1 MENKILEVSRNLC
14 HELAGAWRKLLTGP
28 LAQQVPEEKE
38 KNVDHD
44 TTWYSGTWCIKGCP
58 DCPCKIEYV
67 SFVAAYDTK
76 DQKWIRFESHDVC
89 PACGAPLIDACLA
102 PDFDAKISEI
112 QEMKPQ
118 PDEAKQDPVKDEN

>member
-1 MENKILEVSRNLC
+1 MEKKILEASRNLS
-14 HELAGAWRKLLTGP
+14 HEIAGAWRKFLRG
-28 LAQQVPEEKE
+28 AFSQVPGEEE
-38 KNVDHD
+38 KNVDQEIV
-44 TTWYSGTWCIKGCP
+44 WYSGTWCIKGCP

-89 PACGAPLIDACLA
+89 PACGTPLIDACLS
-102 PDFDAKISEI
+102 PDFEAIIAEI

-118 PDEAKQDPVKDEN
+118 ADDAKQDPVKDEN

>member
-1 MENKILEVSRNLC
+1 MEVKILEVSRNLG
-14 HELAGAWRKLLTGP
+14 HELRGAWRKFLNRALHE
-28 LAQQVPEEKE
+28 VPEETE

-67 SFVAAYDTK
+67 SFVAAYDTNA
-76 DQKWIRFESHDVC
+76 QKWVRFESHDVC
-89 PACGAPLIDACLA
+89 PMCGTPLINACLS
-102 PDFDAKISEI
+102 PDFEAIIAEI